1 MTERAAIVTGAANG
15 IGRAA
20 AEALVA
26 AGLRVGVVD
35 REPAAAPAGGVSVQ
49 ADVGRADD
57 CARAVS
63 AAVAAF
69 GRLDV
74 LVNCAGIQR
83 YGDVVGTDPQ
93 VWDEVLAVNLSSVF
107 HMSRHAMPHLVATG
121 SGAVV
126 NVASVQAFAA
136 QRGVAAYAASKG
148 AIIAL
153 TKAMAVDHAPDVR
166 VNAICPGSVDTP
178 MLRDAA
184 RLFSDRPDETVEAWG
199 RMHPMGRVCTPQEV
213 ADAIVFLSGPH
224 ATFITGAALL
234 VDGGLLSQIGGT

>member
-1 MTERAAIVTGAANG
+1 MTGRAAIVTGGAKG

-20 AEALVA
+20 AAALAASGHRVA
-26 AGLRVGVVD
+26 VVD
-35 REPAAAPAGGVSVQ
+35 LDAAEPPAGGLALQ
-49 ADVGRADD
+49 ADVGRAEE
-57 CARAVS
+57 CERVVAEAVD
-63 AAVAAF
+63 AF

-83 YGDVVGTDPQ
+83 YGDVVETPTE
-93 VWDEVLAVNLSSVF
+93 VWSEVLAVNLSSVF
-107 HMSRHAMPHLVATG
+107 HMSKHAVPHLRATG
-121 SGAVV
+121 AGAIV

-148 AIIAL
+148 AVIAL

-178 MLRDAA
+178 MLREAARRFSDDPDAA
-184 RLFSDRPDETVEAWG
+184 VEAWG
-199 RMHPMGRVCTPQEV
+199 ALHPMGRVCTPEEV
-213 ADAIVFLSGPH
+213 ADAVVFLAGSTS
-224 ATFITGAALL
+224 TFVTGAALL